1 MIKKILLLLIF
12 FVLTLIS
19 PPHTQAATTITTD
32 TAGGGVE
39 YATLQGFE
47 SIFKNTLEI
56 IVPIAGIGLFI
67 TLLIGGFQYITSGG
81 DPKQT
86 QKAQSIITSA
96 IIGVVTL
103 FGLWFVFRLLT
114 DFTEIDLFW
123 FEIPGP

>member
-32 TAGGGVE
+32 TAGGVE

-47 SIFKNTLEI
+47 SIFKNTLKI

-81 DPKQT
+81 DPKQA

>member
-32 TAGGGVE
+32 TAGGVE

-47 SIFKNTLEI
+47 SIFKNTLKI